1 LKVVE
6 MNEDLPALTTQTKL
20 ENHAIKDVKVE
31 ARFTV
36 KYIFDARISEG
47 LSIPYAVAVDG
58 VAQEIYK
65 NKPKRVSGDNGQI
78 VIPSI
83 KSGASVALYLNS
95 DAHPSYRK
103 NPVYVVKVGER
114 NVVVKVLEKSGKSD
128 ATDAPV
134 LTDQKNNEDIRTD
147 VYEAL
152 LTGDIWMKI
161 PEERESVRAE
171 LPEGSADLVET
182 LLCAK
187 KTEASKNYLLRHMSK
202 FINRTSMDENYVERT
217 QRVKADAALAE
228 RLLSAG
234 EAWDVSVE
242 ISANRVSITYMPNEA
257 CISDRELVR
266 KKGRWMITAIGSA
279 CD

>member
-1 LKVVE
+1 MKSRPLLYLFSMFIIVPSTTSASPPHS
-6 MNEDLPALTTQTKL
+6 DLPPINVQ
-20 ENHAIKDVKVE
+20 
-31 ARFTV
+31 
-36 KYIFDARISEG
+36 
-47 LSIPYAVAVDG
+47 
-58 VAQEIYK
+58 
-65 NKPKRVSGDNGQI
+65 
-78 VIPSI
+78 
-83 KSGASVALYLNS
+83 
-95 DAHPSYRK
+95 
-103 NPVYVVKVGER
+103 GE
-114 NVVVKVLEKSGKSD
+114 
-128 ATDAPV
+128 
-134 LTDQKNNEDIRTD
+134 
-147 VYEAL
+147 
-152 LTGDIWMKI
+152 MKANACL

-202 FINRTSMDENYVERT
+202 FINYTSMDENYVERT